1 MISLVES
8 YELPA
13 INELQVK
20 EEKSESVDAWM
31 KIPFPF
37 PEEVRVSRHVVKE
50 REEKERE
57 DELMYDPASM

>member
-1 MISLVES
+1 MPL
-8 YELPA
+8 

-20 EEKSESVDAWM
+20 EENVESVDARM

-37 PEEVRVSRHVVKE
+37 PEDVLESRHSVKE

-57 DELMYDPASM
+57 DELMYD

>member
-1 MISLVES
+1 MISFVES
-8 YELPA
+8 NELPV

-20 EEKSESVDAWM
+20 EENVESVDARM

-37 PEEVRVSRHVVKE
+37 PDDVRVSRHVVKE

-57 DELMYDPASM
+57 DEVMND